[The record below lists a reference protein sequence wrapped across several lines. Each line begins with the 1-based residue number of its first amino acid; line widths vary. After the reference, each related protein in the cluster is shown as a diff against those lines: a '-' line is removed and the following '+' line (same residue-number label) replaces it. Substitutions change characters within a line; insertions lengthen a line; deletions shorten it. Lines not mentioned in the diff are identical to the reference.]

1 MGGFKNL
8 SDMRIPVLST
18 LVPALVYAAGLLS
31 GCGTRSVEP
40 LIEGVPDDAVAVKVV
55 DLASLLKEAGCEV
68 AVSDGITSP
77 CASMVVSLVAEPD
90 FRDIFTGI
98 LSTGKCAD
106 LSKVIMFTTSAGH
119 EILTFRLRDE
129 EAFCRIMGCKPEK
142 AVIGEGKNKRDFR
155 RAEVGG
161 MALVM
166 DNGRCWV
173 ASRFDDIKGALEG
186 AYRSHFGELEGVRE
200 FLDAPGAARLAV
212 NCGRSSL
219 SFLGGGSR
227 WLCIGFNVTEASVSA
242 GAVVMDRDG
251 KLDSIGKRFGEI
263 DTDFLRYTPN
273 DAAVVLAFGK
283 YDGNVR
289 GLSMLFG
296 RFAPVYLSQADGT
309 TSLYAVPAGGVEAVA
324 SAAPGSWNVETMV
337 HVPEDVMREGL
348 RQYKERA
355 GGKARDIGN
364 QWTYSEGD
372 NNYYFGAF
380 DGCLV
385 FSSNREISSAY
396 TNSFNEDFSGRR
408 AAMIVDVA
416 SGSVL
421 AKAWRLPFGLSFR
434 LGVDDTRVKARI
446 TFNGSHENALRSLL
460 KLPQLPDLKERFR
473 ANTAR

>member
-8 SDMRIPVLST
+8 SDMRIPVLLT

-77 CASMVVSLVAEPD
+77 CASVVVSLVAEPD

-324 SAAPGSWNVETMV
+324 
-337 HVPEDVMREGL
+337 
-348 RQYKERA
+348 
-355 GGKARDIGN
+355 
-364 QWTYSEGD
+364 
-372 NNYYFGAF
+372 
-380 DGCLV
+380 
-385 FSSNREISSAY
+385 
-396 TNSFNEDFSGRR
+396 
-408 AAMIVDVA
+408 
-416 SGSVL
+416 
-421 AKAWRLPFGLSFR
+421 
-434 LGVDDTRVKARI
+434 
-446 TFNGSHENALRSLL
+446 
-460 KLPQLPDLKERFR
+460 
-473 ANTAR
+473 